1 MCLGGIKA
9 SVTWNSLVQKYW
21 ISLIQTHVDKYSTY
35 IAIIWN
41 ENKNPRSSLS
51 PVHKD
56 IHAPPPPPT
65 PHHRHHHHGHQGLT
79 CTQGHPCSSV
89 HHDLANA
96 STSQRAGCN
105 LGTWKVKMVK
115 MFRIVKIILGLLL
128 IFSLIGYQPFN
139 QQYNSYSKAKVVFPS
154 SISIE
159 ISHMSLK
166 DIS

>member
-1 MCLGGIKA
+1 MLTRSSAPVPIQICHLPIGVPGIKA
-9 SVTWNSLVQKYW
+9 SVTWNYLIQKYW
-21 ISLIQTHVDKYSTY
+21 NSRIQTHVDKYSTY

-115 MFRIVKIILGLLL
+115 MFRIVKIILGYCCSF
-128 IFSLIGYQPFN
+128 IDWVSTIQP
-139 QQYNSYSKAKVVFPS
+139 A
-154 SISIE
+154 I
-159 ISHMSLK
+159 
-166 DIS
+166 